1 MGATDMNAAST
12 STPTS
17 ISSTIRRKK
26 GTSYVIPTFL
36 AVICLIMLLPI
47 FNILAQSF
55 SSAAA
60 IGDQRVYLWPVEF
73 TTSNYEAILGQ
84 KSIWRSFG
92 VSALITVAGTLIA
105 LAMTASLAYPLSRA
119 EYRERKWVL
128 TLVLVTM
135 IFHAPLIPNY
145 LLIKQLHMLDTLW
158 ALMLP
163 GAISAFNL
171 FVMRSFF
178 LAIPGELIESARID
192 GAGELQTLWKIIL
205 PLAKPAM
212 ATMGIIYSV
221 ALWNNYANA
230 LYFLSDRALFPLQV
244 KLREFIITDSSD
256 LATTSADIANL
267 SPEGLKMAVIVI
279 ATVPI
284 MMVYPFLQK
293 YFIKGMMLGSIK
305 S

>member
-1 MGATDMNAAST
+1 
-12 STPTS
+12 
-17 ISSTIRRKK
+17 
-26 GTSYVIPTFL
+26 
-36 AVICLIMLLPI
+36 MLLPI

-84 KSIWRSFG
+84 TSIWRSFG
-92 VSALITVAGTLIA
+92 VSAIVTVAGTLIA

-256 LATTSADIANL
+256 LATTAADIANL

>member
-26 GTSYVIPTFL
+26 GTSYVIPTIL
-36 AVICLIMLLPI
+36 AVICLVMLLPI

-84 KSIWRSFG
+84 MSIWRSFG
-92 VSALITVAGTLIA
+92 VSAIITVAGTLIA

-119 EYRERKWVL
+119 EYRERKGVL

-256 LATTSADIANL
+256 LATTAADIANL

>member
-1 MGATDMNAAST
+1 MNAAST

-17 ISSTIRRKK
+17 ISSTIRRRK
-26 GTSYVIPTFL
+26 GTSYVIPTIL

-84 KSIWRSFG
+84 TSIWRSFG
-92 VSALITVAGTLIA
+92 VSAIVTVAGTLIA

-256 LATTSADIANL
+256 LATTAADIANL

>member
-1 MGATDMNAAST
+1 MNAAST

-26 GTSYVIPTFL
+26 GTSYVIPTIL

-84 KSIWRSFG
+84 TSIWRSFG
-92 VSALITVAGTLIA
+92 VSAIITVAGTLIA

-119 EYRERKWVL
+119 EYRERKGVL

-230 LYFLSDRALFPLQV
+230 LYFLSERSLFPLQV

-256 LATTSADIANL
+256 LATTAADIANL

>member
-1 MGATDMNAAST
+1 MSST
-12 STPTS
+12 TAS
-17 ISSTIRRKK
+17 ISPRRRR
-26 GTSYVIPTFL
+26 GASYVIPAVL

-92 VSALITVAGTLIA
+92 VSAIITVAGTLIA

-145 LLIKQLHMLDTLW
+145 LLIKSLHMLDTLW

-205 PLAKPAM
+205 PLSKPAM

-256 LATTSADIANL
+256 LATTASDIVNL